1 MKVVTLQGIPEID
14 LGEAVPIAGWDGGE
28 VRRSRQVIIEPSES
42 ENYNCSVVNFTKGST
57 TGWHIHD
64 CDQIL
69 VVVHGIGLVASE
81 GEEEQEITVG
91 DVVHIKA
98 GENHWHGAKADTV
111 MGHITVTL
119 KGSKAIFA

>member
-1 MKVVTLQGIPEID
+1 MKVVTLQDVPEID
-14 LGEAVPIAGWDGGE
+14 LGEAVPVPGWEGGE
-28 VRRSRQVIIEPSES
+28 VRRSRQVIIEPGES

-57 TGWHIHD
+57 TGWHTHD

-69 VVVHGIGLVASE
+69 VVVHGSGIVATESE
-81 GEEEQEITVG
+81 EREINVG
-91 DVVHIKA
+91 DVVHVKA

-119 KGSKAIFA
+119 KGSKAVFA